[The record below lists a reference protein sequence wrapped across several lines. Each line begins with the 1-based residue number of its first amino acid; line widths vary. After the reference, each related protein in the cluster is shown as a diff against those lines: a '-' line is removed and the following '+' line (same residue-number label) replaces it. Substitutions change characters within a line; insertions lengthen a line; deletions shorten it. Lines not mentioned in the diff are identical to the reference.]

1 MTMNAFQSKPKKV
14 QRHYAGQAGR
24 WAGALLLTALL
35 TACARITLGPAPTPT
50 TARPTQAPPTARP
63 NPTQTPR
70 VARASLPT
78 PTAISAARSAA
89 ITDLVGGVEARPDI
103 GGQFGAAVLGQVL
116 QTGAGVRT
124 DDTGQATLE
133 LSEGSIIRVDR
144 ATSFELRDLSGDAG
158 SPSTTL
164 GLDLGRVLVFAA
176 QVLGVTG
183 FDVQTPA
190 GVASVRGSYFS
201 VAYDPATA
209 SIIVTCLES
218 SDNCTFTAGPNTVT
232 LHNGQSLIVDQQNFV
247 LRVVDVSY
255 EELQE
260 FLALFPEAA
269 EVLATAFP
277 NGTPTPGASPTP
289 TPLPTATDT
298 NTPAAPALPVII
310 LPTAT
315 FTPAPTQTPTPLPT
329 NTERPE
335 RPAAPTAT
343 CVPSGTVPCPTP

>member
-1 MTMNAFQSKPKKV
+1 MGRRIAADGAPNRLRPDHPRPGANADDGEAHAGP
-14 QRHYAGQAGR
+14 ADGQAQPHANAESSAGVPPHSHGDQRSPVGGDHGFSGR
-24 WAGALLLTALL
+24 RRSAPEWRDAVCGGGAGAGASDG
-35 TACARITLGPAPTPT
+35 R
-50 TARPTQAPPTARP
+50 RRP
-63 NPTQTPR
+63 NGR
-70 VARASLPT
+70 H
-78 PTAISAARSAA
+78 
-89 ITDLVGGVEARPDI
+89 
-103 GGQFGAAVLGQVL
+103 GA
-116 QTGAGVRT
+116 
-124 DDTGQATLE
+124 ATLE